1 MSETTK
7 DLYAILETNKNAS
20 DDEIKK
26 AYKKAALKHHPE
38 LSKMPLL
45 RKGNRLSVLPVSS
58 EEWEFI
64 VQLAC

>member
-1 MSETTK
+1 MVDIQFRQK
-7 DLYAILETNKNAS
+7 FAHFLALD
-20 DDEIKK
+20 
-26 AYKKAALKHHPE
+26 ALKHHPE

>member
-1 MSETTK
+1 MKSTPDK
-7 DLYAILETNKNAS
+7 PRWFMVDIQFRQKFAHFLAL
-20 DDEIKK
+20 D
-26 AYKKAALKHHPE
+26 ALKHHPE